1 MMIVP
6 FKPEHLTLI
15 DMQEQQ
21 ITARDIL
28 RDQPGLA
35 GMLRSSGD
43 AYTVL
48 VDGQPIICAGL
59 LNVGDGRAHAWALF
73 AQHSGRYFVKLIRY
87 IGRYLDTVS
96 FRRIEATVD
105 VRFFAAIRLAN
116 ILGFEREGVMKA
128 YGRDGG
134 DHYLYARVK

>member
-6 FKPEHLTLI
+6 YKPEHLAI
-15 DMQEQQ
+15 MDIQEKQ
-21 ITARDIL
+21 IAARGIL
-28 RDQPGLA
+28 QGQPGLA

-59 LNVGDGRAHAWALF
+59 IDQGDGRAHAWALF
-73 AQHSGRYFVKLIRY
+73 AQNSGRYFVKLIRY
-87 IGRYLDTVS
+87 IGRYLDTVP

-105 VRFFAAIRLAN
+105 VRFFEAIRLAQ
-116 ILGFEREGVMKA
+116 ILGFEREGTMKA

-134 DHYLYARVK
+134 DHYLYARVR